1 VTFRPGPPPPAPPRS
16 GNATAAAPLTDG
28 EWHRLHPLTPLLR
41 GGIVLILVLGF
52 VLNNLRD
59 TLFEMVIPGGGGGGQ
74 DEGDPV
80 RYVYEH
86 GAVGWVLLGIA
97 GFLVVLIG
105 LFYLS
110 WRMHEFRV
118 TGEIVEVRS
127 GVLFRNH
134 RKARLDRIQGINIT
148 RPLIPRIFGTA
159 RLEIAQA
166 GNDANV
172 QLAYL
177 GAKAAD
183 DLRQRILVLA
193 SGAQDDETDPA
204 SPASSGRVQDRVNEF
219 LSPELDPSAVHA
231 TRIVKVQPGRLIASM
246 LLSGTTVFIVLAVVA
261 IIVSIAITGE
271 YFLLVTLFPAVIGA
285 GGYYVRKFSKSLQ
298 YTIADT
304 RDGIR
309 IGFGLV
315 STSNETLPPG
325 RIHAVSVAQPLLW
338 RPFGWWDIRINRATN
353 AGNGASNNQ
362 QVSSIVLPVGT
373 AADVRQVLEIILPSL
388 VGSAVVGPSAS
399 MDRLRQGSAEAV
411 SVVDD
416 SLTTTGDQGG
426 FRHSPRRGRWLRPFS
441 ARRNGYRF
449 VQGAVL
455 LRLGAVWRTLV
466 VVPLPRVQSVKI
478 SQGPVERLLR
488 LATVHV
494 QTVQGPVTAAV
505 GAIDAQDAQ
514 RLWSE
519 TAHRAVEAAATDTS
533 HRWRSASASAGHAQE
548 ARLAPAS
555 QPAGPD
561 RSGQQAWA
569 APAPQPAGPDRSGQQ
584 AWVAPAPQPAGPD
597 RSPGRQVDDRPTV
610 QSSWRRADDGAEADH
625 RGRTVPPVGWDDVPP
640 TGAVR

>member
-1 VTFRPGPPPPAPPRS
+1 MTFRPGPPPPAPPRS
-16 GNATAAAPLTDG
+16 GNAAAAAPLTDG

-41 GGIVLILVLGF
+41 GGIFLIVVLGI

-59 TLFEMVIPGGGGGGQ
+59 TLFDMIIPGGGGPSE
-74 DEGDPV
+74 EGDPV

-97 GFLVVLIG
+97 GFLIVLIG

-148 RPLIPRIFGTA
+148 RPLVPRIFGTA

-177 GAKAAD
+177 GARAAD

-193 SGAQDDETDPA
+193 SGAQEDETEA
-204 SPASSGRVQDRVNEF
+204 GERQSNGRVQDRVNEF

-231 TRIVKVQPGRLIASM
+231 TRIVKVKPGRLIASM
-246 LLSGTTVFIVLAVVA
+246 VLSGTTVFILLAVVA
-261 IIVSIAITGE
+261 IIVSIAITGQ
-271 YFLLVTLFPAVIGA
+271 YFLLVSLFPAVIGA

-315 STSNETLPPG
+315 STTNETLPPG
-325 RIHAVSVAQPLLW
+325 RIHAVSVAQPLMW

-362 QVSSIVLPVGT
+362 QVSSIVLPVGD

-399 MDRLRQGSAEAV
+399 KDLLREGSAEAV

-416 SLTTTGDQGG
+416 SLTTSGDQGG
-426 FRHSPRRGRWLRPFS
+426 FRYSPRRGRWLRPLS

-455 LRLGAVWRTLV
+455 LRLGAVWRSLV
-466 VVPLPRVQSVKI
+466 VVPLPRVQSVKV

-488 LATVHV
+488 LASVHV
-494 QTVQGPVTAAV
+494 QTVQGPVTASV
-505 GAIDAQDAQ
+505 GALDARDAQE
-514 RLWSE
+514 LWSE
-519 TAHRAVEAAATDTS
+519 TAHRAIEAAATDTS
-533 HRWRSASASAGHAQE
+533 HRWRSASGVGHDGLE
-548 ARLAPAS
+548 ARVALDAP
-555 QPAGPD
+555 PAVP
-561 RSGQQAWA
+561 QAA
-569 APAPQPAGPDRSGQQ
+569 APGH
-584 AWVAPAPQPAGPD
+584 VAPP
-597 RSPGRQVDDRPTV
+597 V
-610 QSSWRRADDGAEADH
+610 
-625 RGRTVPPVGWDDVPP
+625 VPPVGWSDVPP

>member
-1 VTFRPGPPPPAPPRS
+1 MTFRPGPPAPAPPRS
-16 GNATAAAPLTDG
+16 GNAAAAAPLTDG

-41 GGIVLILVLGF
+41 GGIFLIVVLGI
-52 VLNNLRD
+52 VVNNLRD
-59 TLFEMVIPGGGGGGQ
+59 TLVNMFIPGADGPQ
-74 DEGDPV
+74 EEGDPV

-148 RPLIPRIFGTA
+148 RPLVPRIFGTA
-159 RLEIAQA
+159 KLEIAQA

-177 GAKAAD
+177 GATAAD

-193 SGAQDDETDPA
+193 SGAQEEEA
-204 SPASSGRVQDRVNEF
+204 ESGERHSNGVVQDRVNEF

-231 TRIVKVQPGRLIASM
+231 TRIVKVKPGRLIASM
-246 LLSGTTVFIVLAVVA
+246 VLSGTTVFLVLVIVA
-261 IIVSIAITGE
+261 IIVSITVTGR
-271 YFLLVTLFPAVIGA
+271 YFLLVSLFPAVIGA
-285 GGYYVRKFSKSLQ
+285 GGYYIRKFSRSLQ

-315 STSNETLPPG
+315 STTNETLPPG

-338 RPFGWWDIRINRATN
+338 RPFGWWDVRINRATN

-362 QVSSIVLPVGT
+362 QVSSIVLPVGD
-373 AADVRQVLEIILPSL
+373 AADVRQVLEIILPTL
-388 VGSAVVGPSAS
+388 VGSAVVGPAAS
-399 MDRLRQGSAEAV
+399 MDRLREGSAEAV

-426 FRHSPRRGRWLRPFS
+426 FTHSPRRGRWLRPFS

-455 LRLGAVWRTLV
+455 LRLGAVWRSLV
-466 VVPLPRVQSVKI
+466 VVPLPRVQSVKV
-478 SQGPVERLLR
+478 SQGPLERALR

-494 QTVQGPVTAAV
+494 QTVSGPVNATV
-505 GAIDAQDAQ
+505 GAIDAEDAQ
-514 RLWSE
+514 GLWAE
-519 TAHRAVEAAATDTS
+519 TARLAVEAAVTDTS
-533 HRWRSASASAGHAQE
+533 HRWRSRGSGTSGTPDLE
-548 ARLAPAS
+548 ARP
-555 QPAGPD
+555 
-561 RSGQQAWA
+561 
-569 APAPQPAGPDRSGQQ
+569 APAPPPAEPQ
-584 AWVAPAPQPAGPD
+584 AAAPWPH
-597 RSPGRQVDDRPTV
+597 
-610 QSSWRRADDGAEADH
+610 E
-625 RGRTVPPVGWDDVPP
+625 PPVGWGEVPP
-640 TGAVR
+640 AGAAR